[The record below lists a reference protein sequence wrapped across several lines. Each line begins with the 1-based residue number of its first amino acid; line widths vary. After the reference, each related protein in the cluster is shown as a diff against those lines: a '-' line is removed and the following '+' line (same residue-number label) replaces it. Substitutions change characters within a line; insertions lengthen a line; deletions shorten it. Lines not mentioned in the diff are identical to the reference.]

1 MTKKKYVNLYSL
13 IADLIQELL
22 NIGYDENNIIFML
35 NQYGITEEEA
45 KEWYGIPY
53 EEKKD

>member
-1 MTKKKYVNLYSL
+1 MTKKKEVNLYSL